1 MKRSFKTNYPKEP
14 TALVPLQ
21 FPYPSGENPS
31 KLQVPPPH
39 SPLLSIL
46 AKSLSLEQCVA
57 RQCRASMPPPPLL
70 PLAYFL
76 LLLPGELLERLL
88 WGVGVSVRGSRCANS
103 SRFIERELALE
114 SISVQI
120 IPPAL
125 PQEHWQGQQTHKS
138 LHIRSVMFGFQ
149 LRTAPKIHLKRFFL
163 SFENFKTL
171 ETLLPHAD
179 TSPNNKV
186 LSSAKHD

>member
-103 SRFIERELALE
+103 SRFIERELAHE
-114 SISVQI
+114 SISFEI

-125 PQEHWQGQQTHKS
+125 PQEHLRGQQSQNTH
-138 LHIRSVMFGFQ
+138 HIRSVIFGFQ
-149 LRTAPKIHLKRFFL
+149 LRTVPKIRLKRFFL
-163 SFENFKTL
+163 SFDKFKTL
-171 ETLLPHAD
+171 ETLL
-179 TSPNNKV
+179 TSAGTNLNNKV
-186 LSSAKHD
+186 FSSSKHD

>member
-1 MKRSFKTNYPKEP
+1 MKRSFKTKYPKEP

-31 KLQVPPPH
+31 KLQVPPPR
-39 SPLLSIL
+39 PP
-46 AKSLSLEQCVA
+46 SLVSWQSHFPWNSVSHDSVA
-57 RQCRASMPPPPLL
+57 QVCPPPPLL

-138 LHIRSVMFGFQ
+138 LHIRSVMFGF
-149 LRTAPKIHLKRFFL
+149 
-163 SFENFKTL
+163 
-171 ETLLPHAD
+171 
-179 TSPNNKV
+179 
-186 LSSAKHD
+186 